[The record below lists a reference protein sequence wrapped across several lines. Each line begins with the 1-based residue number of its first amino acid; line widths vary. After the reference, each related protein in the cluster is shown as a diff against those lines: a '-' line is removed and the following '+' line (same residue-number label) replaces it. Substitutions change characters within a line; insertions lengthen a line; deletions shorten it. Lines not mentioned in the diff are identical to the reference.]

1 VDLSTSGRN
10 SADMFDI
17 WSKRNGRAM
26 TNAEPIPG
34 ARLEAPPGV
43 YVMRFYFARGT
54 GRFEI
59 YEGPSIEIR

>member
-1 VDLSTSGRN
+1 
-10 SADMFDI
+10 
-17 WSKRNGRAM
+17 M